1 MDNNTKI
8 LIGVGAVCAVLAYM
22 IYTTKN
28 PKVASDNPTKPPS
41 PSPTPSPS
49 KCTGNTVECKDG
61 TCDEFKITLSGINI
75 PCKNRGGIKS
85 TF

>member
-22 IYTTKN
+22 IYSSKSPKDPSGNTTK
-28 PKVASDNPTKPPS
+28 
-41 PSPTPSPS
+41 PTPSPFPS
-49 KCTGNTVECKDG
+49 PNKCTGNMVECKDG